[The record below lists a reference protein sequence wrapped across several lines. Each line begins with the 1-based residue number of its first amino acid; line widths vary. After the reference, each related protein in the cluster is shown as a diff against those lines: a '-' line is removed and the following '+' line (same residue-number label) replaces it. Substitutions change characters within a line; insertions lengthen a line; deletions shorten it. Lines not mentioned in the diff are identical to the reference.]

1 MTVEVRKLEQT
12 DAAHKR
18 FGATLPMCYLPT
30 DLPWVSAV
38 CPVSSSDMEPGRVK
52 WLAPFLKEAAAW
64 AVFLWGLAVGLL
76 GTTLCAGTSTGLSS
90 KANWPGLIGLILFG
104 FIPLLASI
112 LALRNRRQAAN
123 LFVLAALVVAGI
135 LIITGIVRRVR
146 YGEFDGEGSLVESS
160 LVIAEISAILFLPGL
175 FWLLTGRRGW
185 RPLVAQRASTE
196 TPCRQPIIL
205 NTLMLSVLMLGSAF
219 ASLYLPFDFNC
230 YKGGRP
236 VSVQTSPRHAVFTG
250 RVLVVARPLHSW
262 GSPWALLHV
271 EHVYWGLPRW
281 MRGIVFVRGY
291 FKETDKGQ
299 QYFVDAVRNDG
310 ALTRFLPV
318 VDFYRCC
325 HTTLLKYAEVDL
337 RIVRDGPP
345 KSGVRIIGRVYD
357 LRDSKGGMAVQDS
370 PILVTGTTGPIS
382 TRTDKDGVYDFRDLP
397 PGHYSI
403 RVGPRDHG
411 SDLKTGDVWEVD
423 FYLPADAPR

>member
-1 MTVEVRKLEQT
+1 MSNRYMAQG
-12 DAAHKR
+12 R
-18 FGATLPMCYLPT
+18 F
-30 DLPWVSAV
+30 
-38 CPVSSSDMEPGRVK
+38 K
-52 WLAPFLKEAAAW
+52 WLAPLLMEAASW
-64 AVFLWGLAVGLL
+64 AVFLWGIGIGLF
-76 GTTLCAGTSTGLSS
+76 GTTYLAASS
-90 KANWPGLIGLILFG
+90 LVVSDKSYWPKLLGLILFG
-104 FIPLLASI
+104 LIPLLASI
-112 LALRNRRQAAN
+112 LGLRNRRQAAQ
-123 LFVLAALVVAGI
+123 LLLAGAIVSAGTLVTTALVRWDV
-135 LIITGIVRRVR
+135 L
-146 YGEFDGEGSLVESS
+146 LLSS
-160 LVIAEISAILFLPGL
+160 LVIVGLLFFPGL
-175 FWLLTGRRGW
+175 FWLLTSRW
-185 RPLVAQRASTE
+185 AWPPLVRWRASGARSS
-196 TPCRQPIIL
+196 RQPVVLNVIL
-205 NTLMLSVLMLGSAF
+205 LLALVLVSTF

-236 VSVQTSPRHAVFTG
+236 VSVQTSPRHTVFTG
-250 RVLVVARPLHSW
+250 RVLVVARPLHLW

-281 MRGIVFVRGY
+281 MKGIVLVRGY

-325 HTTLLKYAEVDL
+325 HTTLLKYADVDL

-357 LRDSKGGMAVQDS
+357 LRGSKRGMAVPDS
-370 PILVTGTTGPIS
+370 PIMVTGPAGPIS
-382 TRTDKDGVYDFRDLP
+382 TLTDKDGVYDFRDLP

-411 SDLKTGDVWEVD
+411 ADLKTGDIWGED